1 MFLILKLTVG
11 ERQRGSHGG
20 PQGEERQAGRKNP
33 RADVCAGG
41 AGEAAGRVG
50 ASQGKSDAELK
61 HCRDELEKTSEN
73 LNKKKKGVAARAAAF
88 NGGGE
93 LQNLKVELTKL
104 SAENRRLAKKWRGME
119 AKYIEVE
126 TSAEEIINELTNE
139 AEEANAALGDAFAP
153 SRIKLPHST
162 VPLFLLF
169 APS

>member
-1 MFLILKLTVG
+1 MADLKAKNDKQEEKIQELTFV
-11 ERQRGSHGG
+11 Q
-20 PQGEERQAGRKNP
+20 EELEKQLVELEQAK
-33 RADVCAGG
+33 
-41 AGEAAGRVG
+41 E
-50 ASQGKSDAELK
+50 KSDAELN

-139 AEEANAALGDAFAP
+139 AEEAKAALGDAFAP

-162 VPLFLLF
+162 FPLFSSFCTQL
-169 APS
+169 SCSQS